1 MQTISKS
8 PHNVRVIRLVLL
20 VVVSVAGLAIAKGWF
35 ANAQTIPAD
44 AQNACPVSA
53 TDFAKWFETGAV
65 SLNGVV
71 KPANSVTFPGVP
83 NCDFHEWSEQMF
95 LWLTSPTPPTY
106 GGGGG
111 RIFTS
116 PVFFDVS
123 PPDGSG
129 DRTYI
134 PHTSGGLLKNLN
146 VRVAQRGPNKLP
158 VIKDKEGR
166 LFEVEQPKIAPSGKQ
181 LMLNRSNKSIEIESV
196 RVGADRKPV
205 FLDKANKVIPTPKAN
220 IRATL
225 NRAFVAQKFLVNN
238 IAVFV
243 DAFGNIIDTEEGQ
256 ADGGEGS
263 QALLAQ
269 NGSLVYYTTTVND
282 VYAYFQTGT
291 VNGGITPKP
300 TRFPTTQTDLDK
312 ITAFAATKGK
322 TFPDPEALAIEVKSS
337 WIEAAGLPNLS
348 SYITMQGTI
357 PTYDKSNPNH
367 WVPIPNG
374 HKTVQLALVG
384 MHVVG
389 STKSHPEMIWA
400 TFEHFG
406 NTPNAAYM
414 YNSTAGP
421 NPKTVPQDSSGTWLF
436 SANPS
441 ATPANIPHLKA
452 NGADLTSI
460 SPFTISASDTLRV
473 DAWGD
478 PAGAASATKN
488 TEVISINNSVLGKLV
503 NGDVRK
509 NYMFTG
515 STWTIPG
522 QAPPSGQVGTNHMAN
537 TTMETYQQGGNCFSC
552 HVTNTTAVSHVF
564 LALKPLFTGGGPPPA
579 SVYTTKI
586 QPIFDAKCIACH
598 AGASAP
604 QGMELTAGVSFNM
617 IVNVN
622 SHELPSMKR
631 IKPNDVAHSYL
642 VHKVEGT
649 QGAVGG
655 SGVQMPKGCSGATC
669 LSAAQINDI
678 KAWINAG
685 APAP

>member
-8 PHNVRVIRLVLL
+8 PHPVRVIRLMLL
-20 VVVSVAGLAIAKGWF
+20 VVVSIAGLASAAAWF
-35 ANAQTIPAD
+35 TNAQSIPAD
-44 AQNACPVSA
+44 AQTTCTVTAPV
-53 TDFAKWFETGAV
+53 FASWFETGSV

-71 KPANSVTFPGVP
+71 KPANSVTFPNVP
-83 NCDFHEWSEQMF
+83 NCSFHQWSEQMF

-123 PPDGSG
+123 PPDANG
-129 DRTYI
+129 RTYI
-134 PHTSGGLLKNLN
+134 PHTSGSILKNLN
-146 VRVAQRGPNKLP
+146 VRVAQLGPNKLP
-158 VIKDKEGR
+158 VIKDKRGV
-166 LFEVEQPKIAPSGKQ
+166 LFEVEQPRIAPSGKQ
-181 LMLNRSNKSIEIESV
+181 LMLNKANKSIEIESV
-196 RVGADRKPV
+196 RIGADRKAI
-205 FLDKANKVIPTPKAN
+205 FLDKANKVIPSPKAN

-225 NRAFVAQKFLVNN
+225 NRSFIAQKFLVNN

-243 DAFGNIIDTEEGQ
+243 DAFGNTIDTEEGQ
-256 ADGGEGS
+256 AGTGS
-263 QALLAQ
+263 EALLAQ

-291 VNGGITPKP
+291 MNGGITPTP
-300 TRFPTTQTDLDK
+300 TQFPTTQAELNK
-312 ITAFAATKGK
+312 IIALAATKGK

-357 PTYDKSNPNH
+357 PTYNKSDPNH
-367 WVPIPNG
+367 WVPLPNG
-374 HKTVQLALVG
+374 HKTVQLALLG

-389 STKSHPEMIWA
+389 STKGHPEMVWA

-406 NTPNAAYM
+406 NTPSAAYT

-421 NPKTVPQDSSGTWLF
+421 NPKTVPQDTTGTWLF

-452 NGADLTSI
+452 SGADLTSI

-473 DAWGD
+473 NAWGD
-478 PAGAASATKN
+478 PAGAASAGRN

-509 NYMFTG
+509 NYMFIG
-515 STWTIPG
+515 STWTIGG
-522 QAPPSGQVGTNHMAN
+522 QAPTAGNQVGTNHMTN

-564 LALKPLFTGGGPPPA
+564 LPLKPLFSGGPPPA
-579 SVYTTKI
+579 NVYTSKI
-586 QPIFDAKCIACH
+586 QPIFNAKCTACH

-604 QGMELTAGVSFNM
+604 QGMDLTAGVSFAM
-617 IVNVN
+617 IVNIN

-631 IKPNDVAHSYL
+631 IKPNDVANSYL

-655 SGVQMPKGCSGATC
+655 SGARMPFGCSGASC
-669 LSAAQINDI
+669 LTASQISDI

-685 APAP
+685 APPP